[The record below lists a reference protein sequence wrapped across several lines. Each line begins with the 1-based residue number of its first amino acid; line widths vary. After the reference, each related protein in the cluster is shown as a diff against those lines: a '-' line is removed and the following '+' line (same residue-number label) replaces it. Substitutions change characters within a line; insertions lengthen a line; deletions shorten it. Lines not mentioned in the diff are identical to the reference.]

1 MKFRKSRERQ
11 VTSQPYRSKVEGICK
26 IASDRETRYI
36 RSPSPRRLCLFVLQF
51 LELNFFPESRRFP
64 RPLAAGAVIT
74 IVYLVLVS
82 QCNIY
87 NTWEREG
94 EGEEKS
100 VGHAVVSARS
110 HRNSKNCDKKEETAS
125 RFQGSTV
132 QSHSTTILG
141 VTTVHFRKSIPVYQ
155 LICVHDDWNLVKRV
169 SSSRFGGHQVMC
181 GDWGAGSQYKN
192 TNQTLSTVNVPTL
205 F

>member
-1 MKFRKSRERQ
+1 MVRRTLKIVKQNDENEIQKKQGKAGYLST
-11 VTSQPYRSKVEGICK
+11 VSVEGICK
-26 IASDRETRYI
+26 IASERETRYI

-74 IVYLVLVS
+74 IVYILLVS

-94 EGEEKS
+94 EEKS
-100 VGHAVVSARS
+100 AGHAVVSARS

-141 VTTVHFRKSIPVYQ
+141 VTTVHFRKSISVYY
-155 LICVHDDWNLVKRV
+155 IYMCVRRLE
-169 SSSRFGGHQVMC
+169 SSEACIFFMLRRTLGNVWGLGSRE
-181 GDWGAGSQYKN
+181 
-192 TNQTLSTVNVPTL
+192 PI
-205 F
+205 